1 MAQRSRVGYEFA
13 QPPAA
18 VPHKRR
24 APYRDPLMPPP
35 MESPANIMFDKRVVR
50 GNTYAAQVLPPSAQ
64 AEAERRQIEA
74 EQRARRRELEGQ
86 TRRDHLDIPRTP
98 SPVDGRRHIDV
109 QTENYLEELSD
120 RVPEVEEA
128 TQTEAFMDRPPSPL
142 FIPTKTGLDKETQ
155 ILPGDLFD
163 FDLEVE
169 PILEVLV
176 GKTLEQGLMEVL
188 EEEELE
194 NIRKHQEEFEQIRNA
209 ELAEVQ
215 RLEEEVKRKD
225 AEKKRRLNQERARVK
240 AEKELREKVAAR
252 AFVSNYLTNLQ
263 KNAFSSLVHEGH
275 FFDPLTAEVEEKFM
289 PWLLGRVETRLG
301 AENTARAAASDV
313 LRHTISV
320 GLERALAAKAQRA
333 EEARLAAEKA
343 AEEKRLRLEAE
354 AAAAQAAAEAAA
366 KGEGED
372 DE

>member
-1 MAQRSRVGYEFA
+1 MAQQSRVGYEFA

-24 APYRDPLMPPP
+24 QPYRDPLMVSGL
-35 MESPANIMFDKRVVR
+35 ESPANIMFDKRVVR

-74 EQRARRRELEGQ
+74 EQRARRREFESQ
-86 TRRDHLDIPRTP
+86 TRREDLDIPRTP

-194 NIRKHQEEFEQIRNA
+194 NIRKHQEEFEQVRNA

-215 RLEEEVKRKD
+215 RLEEEVKRKE
-225 AEKKRRLNQERARVK
+225 AEKKRRLGQERARVK

-252 AFVSNYLTNLQ
+252 AFASNYLTNLQ
-263 KNAFSSLVHEGH
+263 KNAFSSLVQEGH

-289 PWLLGRVETRLG
+289 PWLLSRVDNRLEQES
-301 AENTARAAASDV
+301 AARAVTDDV

-320 GLERALAAKAQRA
+320 GLEKALAAKAQRA
-333 EEARLAAEKA
+333 EEERAAALAA
-343 AEEKRLRLEAE
+343 AEAERLRLEQEE
-354 AAAAQAAAEAAA
+354 AARKAAAEAAA
-366 KGEGED
+366 AEGED

>member
-1 MAQRSRVGYEFA
+1 M
-13 QPPAA
+13 
-18 VPHKRR
+18 
-24 APYRDPLMPPP
+24 D
-35 MESPANIMFDKRVVR
+35 
-50 GNTYAAQVLPPSAQ
+50 AQ
-64 AEAERRQIEA
+64 A
-74 EQRARRRELEGQ
+74 RRE
-86 TRRDHLDIPRTP
+86 DLDIPRTP
-98 SPVDGRRHIDV
+98 SPVEGRRHIDI

-142 FIPTKTGLDKETQ
+142 FIPTKTGVDKETQ

-225 AEKKRRLNQERARVK
+225 Q
-240 AEKELREKVAAR
+240 EKVRRGLCTDGCQQPTAS
-252 AFVSNYLTNLQ
+252 FHLHYLL
-263 KNAFSSLVHEGH
+263 SL
-275 FFDPLTAEVEEKFM
+275 
-289 PWLLGRVETRLG
+289 
-301 AENTARAAASDV
+301 
-313 LRHTISV
+313 
-320 GLERALAAKAQRA
+320 
-333 EEARLAAEKA
+333 
-343 AEEKRLRLEAE
+343 
-354 AAAAQAAAEAAA
+354 
-366 KGEGED
+366 
-372 DE
+372 

>member
-1 MAQRSRVGYEFA
+1 MAQHSRVGYEFA

-35 MESPANIMFDKRVVR
+35 ADSPANIMFDRRVVR

-64 AEAERRQIEA
+64 AEAERQQIDA
-74 EQRARRRELEGQ
+74 EQRARRREMEAHA
-86 TRRDHLDIPRTP
+86 RREELDMPRTP
-98 SPVDGRRHIDV
+98 SPVEGRRHIDI

-142 FIPTKTGLDKETQ
+142 FIPTKTGVDKETQ

-215 RLEEEVKRKD
+215 RLEEEVKRKEQ
-225 AEKKRRLNQERARVK
+225 EKNRRLAQERARVK

-252 AFVSNYLTNLQ
+252 AFVSNFLSNLQ
-263 KNAFSSLVHEGH
+263 KNAFSELVREGH
-275 FFDPLTAEVEEKFM
+275 FFDPLTAEVEEQFM
-289 PWLLGRVETRLG
+289 PWLLNRVETRMDQE
-301 AENTARAAASDV
+301 ATAQAVADDIV
-313 LRHTISV
+313 QHTINAGAARYKDAV
-320 GLERALAAKAQRA
+320 AKAKA
-333 EEARLAAEKA
+333 E
-343 AEEKRLRLEAE
+343 E
-354 AAAAQAAAEAAA
+354 AAAAAAAEAERQAAEEAARIAAEEAA
-366 KGEGED
+366 KKAEAEED

>member
-1 MAQRSRVGYEFA
+1 MDQQSRVGYEFA

-35 MESPANIMFDKRVVR
+35 VEPPANIMFDKRVVR

-74 EQRARRRELEGQ
+74 EQRARRRELEAQ
-86 TRRDHLDIPRTP
+86 TRRDTMDIPRTP

-155 ILPGDLFD
+155 IMPGDLFD

-215 RLEEEVKRKD
+215 RLEEEVKRKE
-225 AEKKRRLNQERARVK
+225 AEKQRRLKQERARVK

-263 KNAFSSLVHEGH
+263 KNAFNSLVQEGH
-275 FFDPLTAEVEEKFM
+275 FFDPLTAEVEEQFL
-289 PWLLGRVETRLG
+289 PWLMTRVEERLDRE
-301 AENTARAAASDV
+301 ATARALTDDV
-313 LRHTISV
+313 LRHTMGV
-320 GLERALAAKAQRA
+320 GNDRHVAAVAQRA
-333 EEARLAAEKA
+333 EEARLAAEAA
-343 AEEKRLRLEAE
+343 AEEERRRLEAE
-354 AAAAQAAAEAAA
+354 EAARIAAEAAA
-366 KGEGED
+366 KAGEEED
-372 DE
+372 E